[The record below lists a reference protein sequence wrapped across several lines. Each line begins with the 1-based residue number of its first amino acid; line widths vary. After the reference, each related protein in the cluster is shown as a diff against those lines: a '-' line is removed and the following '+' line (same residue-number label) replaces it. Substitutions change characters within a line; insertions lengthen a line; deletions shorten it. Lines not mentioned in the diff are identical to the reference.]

1 MTEQAN
7 PIRYYNSSLM
17 NGLDFLINN
26 ADTVM
31 NRVQNG
37 RVVLGSSNPDT
48 SVVDETAVMFG
59 AADTMRDCQRMVR
72 MLRQTMDILF

>member
-1 MTEQAN
+1 
-7 PIRYYNSSLM
+7 
-17 NGLDFLINN
+17 
-26 ADTVM
+26 M

-59 AADTMRDCQRMVR
+59 AADTMLDCQRMVR
-72 MLRQTMDILF
+72 MLRQNMDILF